1 MFFKGKTVL
10 KFASLPAFFILTF
23 PSIFPPTIGTP
34 ISIQWWL
41 RKKAR
46 NIELPYSDGKEVL
59 RSLDRFQKRFDC
71 RFKFLSEKKLRDLD
85 DPNWTSEEGREIYKL
100 LKDKFN
106 DCSGK
111 TQYFR
116 KSNKNA
122 EWKPF
127 SNQSMTNNK

>member
-10 KFASLPAFFILTF
+10 KFISFPVFVISTF

-34 ISIQWWL
+34 ISIQWWFQ
-41 RKKAR
+41 KKNR
-46 NIELPYSDGKEVL
+46 VVDLPYSDGKEVL
-59 RSLDRFQKRFDC
+59 RSLDRFQKKFNC
-71 RFKFLSEKKLRDLD
+71 KFKFLPLYSNNPKMRELNDSS
-85 DPNWTSEEGREIYKL
+85 WTSEEGKELYKF

-116 KSNKNA
+116 KSK
-122 EWKPF
+122 
-127 SNQSMTNNK
+127 SNLNWVPLSFNS